1 MITPDR
7 PVPRALNNTWSVR
20 EVLKVQQTIFQ
31 RGLILLNRNNDLNLE
46 GRPLSGSKKIVRGV

>member
-7 PVPRALNNTWSVR
+7 PVPRALNNTWSVS
-20 EVLKVQQTIFQ
+20 EVLKDQQTIFQ

-46 GRPLSGSKKIVRGV
+46 ERPLSGSKEIVRGV